1 MTAIEKI
8 TVSCMF
14 GIVYAV
20 LYPVLI
26 APWLWDCL
34 SYLGLY

>member
-1 MTAIEKI
+1 MTLIEKV
-8 TVSCMF
+8 TVACMV

-26 APWLWDCL
+26 APWIWDFFN
-34 SYLGLY
+34 YLY